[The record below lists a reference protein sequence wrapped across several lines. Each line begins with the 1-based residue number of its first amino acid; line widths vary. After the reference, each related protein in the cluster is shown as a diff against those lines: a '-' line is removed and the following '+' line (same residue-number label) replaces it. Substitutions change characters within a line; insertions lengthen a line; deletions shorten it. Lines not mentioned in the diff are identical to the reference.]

1 MPFGHGAGMPFG
13 HGAGVVVRPLTEDD
27 VPGVVQLL
35 AAVAAEGRWLG
46 TEAPVDRTERADQ
59 LRADLASA
67 AGVARLVAT
76 VDGEIVGHLGL
87 DRAATGVS
95 NLGMFVAAGWRGRG
109 VGTALVTAALE
120 QARGWGSHKVALQL
134 WPHNQVA
141 RAFYLKFGFVEEGR
155 LRRHYR
161 RRDGAL
167 WDALVMGLVLDE
179 ESPGSPYAG

>member
-1 MPFGHGAGMPFG
+1 MRA
-13 HGAGVVVRPLTEDD
+13 LTAAD
-27 VPGVVQLL
+27 VPAVVELL
-35 AAVAAEGRWLG
+35 AEVAAEGRWLG
-46 TEAPVDRTERADQ
+46 TEAPVDRAGRAEQ
-59 LRADLASA
+59 LHTDLATT

-87 DRAATGVS
+87 DRARSGVA

-109 VGTALVTAALE
+109 VGTALVTAAVE
-120 QARGWGSHKVALQL
+120 VARQWGAHKVDLQL
-134 WPHNQVA
+134 WPHNHVA
-141 RAFYLKFGFVEEGR
+141 RGLYLKFGFVEEGR

-179 ESPGSPYAG
+179 DSPSSPYEG